1 MVKRNERNAGRLYLR
16 SEKQKIW
23 FVFATRLNGQRRL
36 TERLGEKNRKG
47 MMTSQPHPTKKEV
60 TENIKTY

>member
-1 MVKRNERNAGRLYLR
+1 MVERDERNAGRLYLR
-16 SEKQKIW
+16 SEKRKIR

-36 TERLGEKNRKG
+36 MERLGEKNRKG
-47 MMTSQPHPTKKEV
+47 MMTTQPHPTKEV